1 MALIN
6 TIQDDLKSAIFA
18 KDELKASVLRMLLSA
33 TKYKRIDLGRELVDE
48 DVVGVVQKEI
58 KQRKES
64 IDAYRATR
72 PDLADKEEAEMRI
85 LEVYLPKQISE
96 SELEQIVKDAISLT
110 GASTVKD
117 MGKVIGEVKSK
128 VGSSADGARVSAEVK
143 KQLGV

>member
-72 PDLADKEEAEMRI
+72 PDLADKEEAEMKI
-85 LEVYLPKQISE
+85 LEVYLPKQISD
-96 SELEQIVKDAISLT
+96 SELEGIVNEAISLT
-110 GASTVKD
+110 GASTIKD

-128 VGSSADGARVSAEVK
+128 VGTSADGARVAGEVK